1 MADNYKV
8 KVNIEIIKCAD
19 IVTDEFAQVGV
30 GVFERIMSTEQ
41 AQSIDVCE
49 QILLETNY
57 AALRD
62 AFACHCSRVSRQH
75 ALEFAEELE
84 ACAVKPY
91 RVEGEIGR
99 ITFDSY
105 WVEPGAERPDTA
117 NSMFQPLQGKEWYRP
132 RGVKEIGKRYGK

>member
-19 IVTDEFAQVGV
+19 AVTDEFMQIDVGM
-30 GVFERIMSTEQ
+30 FERVISTEQ

-49 QILLETNY
+49 QMLLETNY

-62 AFACHCSRVSRQH
+62 AFSCHCSRVSRQH
-75 ALEFAEELE
+75 ALEFVEELE
-84 ACAVKPY
+84 GCEVKPY

-99 ITFDSY
+99 A
-105 WVEPGAERPDTA
+105 AEAGT
-117 NSMFQPLQGKEWYRP
+117 N
-132 RGVKEIGKRYGK
+132 